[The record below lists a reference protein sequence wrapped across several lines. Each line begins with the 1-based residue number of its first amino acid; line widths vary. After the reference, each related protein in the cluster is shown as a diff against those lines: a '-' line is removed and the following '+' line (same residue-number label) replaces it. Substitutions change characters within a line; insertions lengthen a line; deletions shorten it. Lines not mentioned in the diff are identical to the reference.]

1 MASGSRQLIVFLRA
15 PALGRVKRR
24 LARGI
29 GDLAALRFYRECSAL
44 VLAVAQDRRWRTT
57 LAVTP
62 DRARLPR
69 DWRAPARI
77 EQGRGDLGRRM
88 MHALASVPPGPVLL
102 IGSDLPELRPA
113 HIARAFAA
121 LGTHDVVFGPARD
134 GGYWLIGFAR
144 RPLPRGL
151 FARVRWSGKHA
162 LADTRAS
169 LPKCRRVALVDE
181 LRDVDDAESYRL
193 IRRRRDAR

>member
-29 GDLAALRFYRECSAL
+29 GDLAALRFYRECSAS
-44 VLAVAQDRRWRTT
+44 VLAAAQDRRWRTT

-62 DRARLPR
+62 DRAPLPR
-69 DWRAPARI
+69 DWRAPERI

-88 MHALASVPPGPVLL
+88 AHAMASVPPGPVLL
-102 IGSDLPELRPA
+102 IGSDLPELRRA
-113 HIARAFAA
+113 HIARAFAV
-121 LGTHDVVFGPARD
+121 LGTHDVVFGPASD

-151 FARVRWSGKHA
+151 FAKVRWSSAQA
-162 LADTRAS
+162 LADTRAN
-169 LPKCRRVALVDE
+169 LPRRLREKLVDE
-181 LRDVDDAESYRL
+181 LSDVDEAGSYRL
-193 IRRRRDAR
+193 IRRQRDAR